1 MTVTAIDTVR
11 ELEIFVLKA
20 PQTDIPTSHLIHA
33 GVYARTIKIPA
44 GVVLTGALI
53 KTATVL
59 VMDGECAV
67 YIGDET
73 KLLIGHHVLAAS
85 ANRKQAFFAM
95 KDTYLTMIFATNSK
109 AIHDAEEEFTDE
121 AHRLSSRYENA
132 VNHIV
137 ITGE

>member
-1 MTVTAIDTVR
+1 MTEVAINSVR
-11 ELEIFVLKA
+11 QLEDYVLQA
-20 PQTDIPTSHLIHA
+20 PQTEIPTNHLIHA
-33 GVYARTIKIPA
+33 GIYARSIKIPA

-53 KTATVL
+53 KTATILVL
-59 VMDGECAV
+59 DGDCIV
-67 YIGDET
+67 YKGSGPEEFS
-73 KLLIGHHVLAAS
+73 GHHVLAAS

-95 KDTYLTMIFATNSK
+95 KDTYLTMIFATK
-109 AIHDAEEEFTDE
+109 AQIIHEAEEEFTDE